1 MIKRK
6 PTRMKNE
13 SCDDPRELLLSLVD
27 LGSIDSD
34 EMLLACVSEM
44 SDAECKRVL
53 NSLSLPTGAELE
65 DEDDMDD
72 VDFDDADVEPA
83 DDTVLDDAD
92 ADDADDWEDDDADE
106 GDTDEEAEDEA
117 ELEARIR
124 KLERSLSNE
133 SRRRFERR

>member
-1 MIKRK
+1 MFRK
-6 PTRMKNE
+6 SSRVKNE

-34 EMLLACVSEM
+34 EMLLACVQEM

-53 NSLSLPTGAELE
+53 NSLSLPACS
-65 DEDDMDD
+65 DC
-72 VDFDDADVEPA
+72 VDSEPA
-83 DDTVLDDAD
+83 DDE
-92 ADDADDWEDDDADE
+92 DDWGDDEDSDDVEESDDEADEDADE
-106 GDTDEEAEDEA
+106 ESDDDSEEEA

-133 SRRRFERR
+133 SRRRFRR

>member
-1 MIKRK
+1 MFRK
-6 PTRMKNE
+6 SSRVKNE

-34 EMLLACVSEM
+34 EMLLACVQEM

-53 NSLSLPTGAELE
+53 NSLSLPACS
-65 DEDDMDD
+65 DC
-72 VDFDDADVEPA
+72 VDSEPA
-83 DDTVLDDAD
+83 DDEMTIEFPEDDE
-92 ADDADDWEDDDADE
+92 DDWGDDEDSDDVEESDDEADEDADE
-106 GDTDEEAEDEA
+106 ESDDDSEEEA

-133 SRRRFERR
+133 SRRRFRR

>member
-65 DEDDMDD
+65 DEDGMDD

-106 GDTDEEAEDEA
+106 GDTDEEPEDEA

-124 KLERSLSNE
+124 KLERSISNE
-133 SRRRFERR
+133 SRRRFDRR

>member
-6 PTRMKNE
+6 PTCMKNE

-65 DEDDMDD
+65 DEDD
-72 VDFDDADVEPA
+72 VDDADVEPA

-106 GDTDEEAEDEA
+106 GDTDDEA

-133 SRRRFERR
+133 SRRR

>member
-65 DEDDMDD
+65 DEDDMD

-106 GDTDEEAEDEA
+106 GDADEEADDEA

-133 SRRRFERR
+133 SRRRFDRR

>member
-106 GDTDEEAEDEA
+106 GDTDEEADDEA

-133 SRRRFERR
+133 SRRRFDRR